1 MLKKKTLGFKTKSN
15 KEMILENMRYLSK
28 IKAVRPVYT
37 NEEFEEEERQY
48 QLIKRNLTVF
58 SSTII

>member
-48 QLIKRNLTVF
+48 HLIKRNLTVF
-58 SSTII
+58 SSTIM